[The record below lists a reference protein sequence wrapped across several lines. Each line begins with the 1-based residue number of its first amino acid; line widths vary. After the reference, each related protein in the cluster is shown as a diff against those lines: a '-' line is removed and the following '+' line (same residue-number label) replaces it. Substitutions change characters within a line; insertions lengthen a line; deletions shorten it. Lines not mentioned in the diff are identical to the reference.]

1 MVIFSLK
8 FFLIAFFF
16 FSSSFAQD
24 FSKIDKNLNELNFLK
39 ALELLEQLN
48 NSTPN
53 NTNILMR
60 LSISHH
66 YLSEKSTINREDI
79 FNAQKSNDYIK
90 KAYELNSED
99 PNVLKWYV
107 IALGKSIEKESIRQ
121 QIEQSKNIE
130 QLSLKVIELLPED
143 EFCYN
148 IMGQWHYKLASLG
161 KASRRIASFLFSEP
175 PQGSFEQAR
184 YFLEKSLE
192 LNPNYIGTYYWLGKT
207 HLKLGNNEKAYNLF
221 NKGILLDRPFKREE
235 RLFQDMNNFVKKNN

>member
-1 MVIFSLK
+1 MNLLFK
-8 FFLIAFFF
+8 FFFITLFIYSKVFT
-16 FSSSFAQD
+16 QD
-24 FSKIDKNLNELNFLK
+24 FSKIDKDLIDLNFHKTLIPLEELNI
-39 ALELLEQLN
+39 
-48 NSTPN
+48 SYPN
-53 NTNILMR
+53 NKDVLLR
-60 LSISHH
+60 LSITYH
-66 YLSEKSTINREDI
+66 YLSEMAIQKKEDKEY
-79 FNAQKSNDYIK
+79 AQEAFKYIEH
-90 KAYELNSED
+90 AYNLNYED

-107 IALGKSIEKESIRQ
+107 IALGKTVEEESIRK

-161 KASRRIASFLFSEP
+161 KASRRIASFIFSEP

-192 LNPNYIGTYYWLGKT
+192 INPNYIGTYYWLGKT

-235 RLFQDMNNFVKKNN
+235 RLFQDMNNFVKKNS